1 MSGMR
6 KIKYSSNDCMSKTNA
21 AAMTANEVCSI
32 VAVKTFDLLL
42 QRPGSL
48 AINFWQVFCEIFF
61 SMKYLLYFFVS
72 VIAIIWKHGFQK

>member
-48 AINFWQVFCEIFF
+48 AINF
-61 SMKYLLYFFVS
+61 
-72 VIAIIWKHGFQK
+72 